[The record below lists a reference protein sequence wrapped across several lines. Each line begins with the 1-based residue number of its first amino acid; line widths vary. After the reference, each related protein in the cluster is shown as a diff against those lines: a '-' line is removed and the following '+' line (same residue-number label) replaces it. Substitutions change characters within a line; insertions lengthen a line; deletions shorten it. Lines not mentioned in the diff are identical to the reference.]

1 MRYYGAVVIAALAG
15 VASAAPARAQ
25 TRQNCQTETAQIS
38 VNFNGTE
45 RDVAA
50 AKATIDAKT
59 AEIKALAEDQG
70 FTKFEIQSH
79 NININSNANRN
90 TSGDP
95 MVQYNGNTSFTVV
108 PADKAV
114 EFMSLL
120 VKRGYRVSVNINSYN
135 NGSCSQS

>member
-1 MRYYGAVVIAALAG
+1 MAALAG
-15 VASAAPARAQ
+15 VASATPALAQ

-50 AKATIDAKT
+50 AKAAVDAKT
-59 AEIKALAEDQG
+59 AEIKSLGEDQG
-70 FTKFEIQSH
+70 FTKFEMGSH
-79 NININSNANRN
+79 NLNINSNSNRN
-90 TSGDP
+90 TNGDP
-95 MVQYNGNTSFTVV
+95 MVQYNGNTTFTVA

-120 VKRGYRVSVNINSYN
+120 VKRGYRVNVNINSYN
-135 NGSCSQS
+135 NGGCSQS

>member
-1 MRYYGAVVIAALAG
+1 MRYYRAVVIAALAG
-15 VASAAPARAQ
+15 LAGATPARAQ
-25 TRQNCQTETAQIS
+25 TRQNCQNETAQIS

-50 AKATIDAKT
+50 AKAAVDAKT
-59 AEIKALAEDQG
+59 AEIKSLAEEQG
-70 FTKFEIQSH
+70 FTKFEVQSH
-79 NININSNANRN
+79 NISISSNSNRN
-90 TSGDP
+90 ASGDP

-114 EFMSLL
+114 DFMSLL
-120 VKRGYRVSVNINSYN
+120 VKRGYRVSININSYN

>member
-1 MRYYGAVVIAALAG
+1 MRYYRAIVMAALAG
-15 VASAAPARAQ
+15 VASAMPARAQ
-25 TRQNCQTETAQIS
+25 ARQNCQNETAQIS

-50 AKATIDAKT
+50 AKAAVDAKT
-59 AEIKALAEDQG
+59 AEVKALAEDQG

-79 NININSNANRN
+79 NININSNSNRN
-90 TSGDP
+90 TNGDP

-114 EFMSLL
+114 DFMSLL